1 MVLIDFLSNPWPWF
15 ISGPMIA
22 LVMFLL
28 LWVGENFGVSST
40 LRTICSISGA
50 SKHSSYFDF
59 DWKSQTWN
67 IIFITGSVIGGFV
80 ASTYFQSPESLSIS
94 TNTINDLAELG
105 INFNSDIVP
114 TELFNWDSVST
125 LKGFLIMILGGF
137 LVGFGARWAGGC
149 TSGHAISGLSNLQT
163 PSLIAVVGFFIGG
176 LIMTFLIFPLI
187 FLK

>member
-1 MVLIDFLSNPWPWF
+1 MILIDFLSNPWPWF

-28 LWVGENFGVSST
+28 LWAGENFGVSST

-50 SKHSSYFDF
+50 SNHSSYFDF

-80 ASTYFQSPESLSIS
+80 ASTYFQNPESLLIS

-125 LKGFLIMILGGF
+125 LKGFLIMLFGGF

-149 TSGHAISGLSNLQT
+149 TSGHAISGLSNLQV
-163 PSLIAVVGFFIGG
+163 PSLIAVIGFFIGG
-176 LIMTFLIFPLI
+176 LIMTFIIFPLI
-187 FLK
+187 F

>member
-1 MVLIDFLSNPWPWF
+1 MILIDFLSNPWPWF

-28 LWVGENFGVSST
+28 LWAGENFGVSST

-80 ASTYFQSPESLSIS
+80 ASTYFQSPESL
-94 TNTINDLAELG
+94 
-105 INFNSDIVP
+105 
-114 TELFNWDSVST
+114 
-125 LKGFLIMILGGF
+125 
-137 LVGFGARWAGGC
+137 
-149 TSGHAISGLSNLQT
+149 
-163 PSLIAVVGFFIGG
+163 
-176 LIMTFLIFPLI
+176 
-187 FLK
+187 